1 MEKILL
7 DAVLRRM
14 DETEVI
20 RENQAG
26 FTKGNSCPTSLVGFY
41 GDVAVSL
48 NRGIDADVIYLDFSK
63 ALDMVPQTFFSPNCK
78 DMVLTH
84 GLFNG

>member
-1 MEKILL
+1 MLGKIVEQTLL
-7 DAVLRRM
+7 EAVLRRM

-41 GDVAVSL
+41 GDVAVL
-48 NRGIDADVIYLDFSK
+48 VNRGTDTDVIYPDFSK
-63 ALDMVPQTFFSPNCK
+63 ALDVVPHNILLSK
-78 DMVLTH
+78 L
-84 GLFNG
+84 